1 MGAGTTMRKA
11 EPVSF
16 WQSVQWQTI
25 TFLGSTAAVKRI
37 DPQWHAP
44 STCMYLLLSAAYSDI
59 KNRTSG
65 VLAQGSTWWNSR
77 ALPLRRVLL
86 QKLQHRDFVAPQR
99 GGGVLAAR
107 PVRQGGG
114 GEGRGEPLQVR
125 AHQARVDVVL
135 AAHGA

>member
-1 MGAGTTMRKA
+1 MGAGTTTRKA

-59 KNRTSG
+59 KNLTSG
-65 VLAQGSTWWNSR
+65 VLAQGSTWWNRRAYPSAASSCKNCSTATSSR
-77 ALPLRRVLL
+77 LR
-86 QKLQHRDFVAPQR
+86 
-99 GGGVLAAR
+99 AA
-107 PVRQGGG
+107 V
-114 GEGRGEPLQVR
+114 
-125 AHQARVDVVL
+125 
-135 AAHGA
+135 